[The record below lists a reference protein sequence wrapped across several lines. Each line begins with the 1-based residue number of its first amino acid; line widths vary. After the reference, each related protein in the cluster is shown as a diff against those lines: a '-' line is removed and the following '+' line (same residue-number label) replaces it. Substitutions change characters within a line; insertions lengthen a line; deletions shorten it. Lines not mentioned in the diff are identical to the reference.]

1 MEIPGSGAFGKL
13 QRNDDGK
20 LTGWHPLVAHLIDV
34 TACFLRLCHCRGIRR
49 ALEKAAGRALT
60 DRDVARLAVLVFLH
74 DLGKSNCGFQAKRFL
89 RGEAPRQWP
98 APCGHGPEAIDLLT
112 NPDPVARQTLLAQL
126 PLAQMMDWGEALAPL
141 LFASFSHH
149 GWPLADRPQPNV
161 AVWRP
166 VKDASDH
173 VIYDP
178 EPILAE
184 IARSLA
190 SFLPDA
196 FAQGGP
202 DLPDAPRFVH
212 VFAGLVQ
219 FADWLG
225 SDTRFF
231 PFAEPGEDRTRTAHR
246 CADGAVLALGLDA
259 EANTLRA
266 RTTAAGLAAIIGEGN
281 TPYPIQTALAEPA
294 LARLVILESETGSGK
309 TEAALWRYVQ
319 LFRAGEVDSLYFA
332 LPTRVA
338 ATQLCK
344 RVEQSAKRLWPSDT
358 PVVVRALPGYV
369 SAEGQEPQSLPHFCV
384 LWPDDPSDAQ
394 AHRRWAAEAPKR
406 FLAASIAVGTIDQ
419 ALLAGLQV
427 RHAHMRHALLTRAL
441 LVVDEVHA
449 SDAYTQTLLEGLL
462 DGHLACGGHALLLS
476 ATLGARARASYL
488 GIGSSAPLPIPSFD
502 DACAAPYPAVSDV
515 HRHRPVAASGR
526 TKQVAWEAIDRI
538 DDAAVVARLALD
550 AAAADGKVLV
560 IRNLVRTAIETQEAL
575 EAECGESAWLFDLNG
590 TPTLHHS
597 RFSRQDRPALDDRV
611 ETLFG
616 KQSPAGPRVVVGT
629 QTLEQS
635 LDIDADLLITDL
647 CPMDVL
653 LQRIGRLHR
662 HDRPDRPSAHRTAR
676 VIVLIPNDGDLAPML
691 SRMQHGLGPIRD
703 GDGIYPDL
711 RIIARTLEQIRTRPQ
726 IAIPAD
732 NRSLVEAATH
742 PERLGTFDELGDA
755 WRAHARSM
763 IGNASA
769 KSAHGHLQRLHFD
782 QSFLDQ
788 QFDPNVESSTRL
800 GLRDRLVLFESAP
813 VGPFGAPLREL
824 AIPPWL
830 TDKYL
835 EPDETPEVMCAD
847 AQSVQFRLG
856 ARCYRYDR
864 FGLQVIEPD

>member
-1 MEIPGSGAFGKL
+1 MSWSLRG
-13 QRNDDGK
+13 
-20 LTGWHPLVAHLIDV
+20 LIDEPE
-34 TACFLRLCHCRGIRR
+34 A
-49 ALEKAAGRALT
+49 
-60 DRDVARLAVLVFLH
+60 VARLAIEAASTGAKVLIVR
-74 DLGKSNCGFQAKRFL
+74 NTV
-89 RGEAPRQWP
+89 P
-98 APCGHGPEAIDLLT
+98 A
-112 NPDPVARQTLLAQL
+112 
-126 PLAQMMDWGEALAPL
+126 ALA
-141 LFASFSHH
+141 
-149 GWPLADRPQPNV
+149 
-161 AVWRP
+161 
-166 VKDASDH
+166 
-173 VIYDP
+173 
-178 EPILAE
+178 
-184 IARSLA
+184 
-190 SFLPDA
+190 
-196 FAQGGP
+196 
-202 DLPDAPRFVH
+202 
-212 VFAGLVQ
+212 VF
-219 FADWLG
+219 
-225 SDTRFF
+225 
-231 PFAEPGEDRTRTAHR
+231 
-246 CADGAVLALGLDA
+246 
-259 EANTLRA
+259 
-266 RTTAAGLAAIIGEGN
+266 
-281 TPYPIQTALAEPA
+281 
-294 LARLVILESETGSGK
+294 
-309 TEAALWRYVQ
+309 
-319 LFRAGEVDSLYFA
+319 
-332 LPTRVA
+332 
-338 ATQLCK
+338 
-344 RVEQSAKRLWPSDT
+344 
-358 PVVVRALPGYV
+358 
-369 SAEGQEPQSLPHFCV
+369 
-384 LWPDDPSDAQ
+384 
-394 AHRRWAAEAPKR
+394 
-406 FLAASIAVGTIDQ
+406 
-419 ALLAGLQV
+419 
-427 RHAHMRHALLTRAL
+427 
-441 LVVDEVHA
+441 
-449 SDAYTQTLLEGLL
+449 
-462 DGHLACGGHALLLS
+462 
-476 ATLGARARASYL
+476 
-488 GIGSSAPLPIPSFD
+488 
-502 DACAAPYPAVSDV
+502 
-515 HRHRPVAASGR
+515 
-526 TKQVAWEAIDRI
+526 
-538 DDAAVVARLALD
+538 
-550 AAAADGKVLV
+550 
-560 IRNLVRTAIETQEAL
+560 EAL
-575 EAECGESAWLFDLNG
+575 ETLLPTPDWLLTVNG
-590 TPTLHHS
+590 IATLHHS